1 MENYKS
7 NLKPTDIT
15 KPYFDEVK
23 GLDEITKMQYVD
35 MNLWLPNDIL
45 LKADKITMAN
55 SLELRVPYLD
65 KKVFELSLTLP
76 KKYKLHKKI
85 SKYALRLAAKT
96 KIPKEWFNRPKLGFL
111 VPFKEYLKDTKYFNL
126 IKNEF
131 KEDYVKKFFNQTK
144 ILNLLEENNEGKN
157 NHREIY
163 TIYSFLLWYKE
174 YFINN

>member
-1 MENYKS
+1 
-7 NLKPTDIT
+7 
-15 KPYFDEVK
+15 
-23 GLDEITKMQYVD
+23 MQYVD

-45 LKADKITMAN
+45 LKADKMTMAS

-76 KKYKLHKKI
+76 KKYKLHKKV
-85 SKYALRLAAKT
+85 SKRALREAAST
-96 KIPKEWFNRPKLGFL
+96 RIPKEWFNRPKLGFL
-111 VPFKEYLKDTKYFNL
+111 VPFKEYLKEDKYYNI

-131 KEDYVKKFFNQTK
+131 KEEYVKKFFNQTK
-144 ILNLLEENNEGKN
+144 ILNILEDHHNGQKN
-157 NHREIY
+157 AHREIY